1 MPPYLPR
8 LPFPP
13 WVPDLSDNETQF
25 SSNVVNVIP
34 RGDGWLP
41 FLSFIAFTQTLPLPC
56 RGFFFARNSD
66 GSVSLFAGTADA
78 RLWLLNN
85 STLTWTDVTSHA
97 VLTLNT
103 LVGGSG
109 YTGGPTFSATPTT
122 GGTGTGLQLDITIT
136 AGVVTSA
143 VITSGHAGGG
153 YTVGDTITAP
163 SLPGGTGFSIKV
175 ASVQSTYGP
184 LANTA
189 NWDFDQFNNLVIA
202 VQGNVNPQVF
212 DLASPTA
219 FHDLTPAG
227 NPGGLAPQA
236 AFVAVVNR
244 FIALSG
250 LTGFAYRIQ
259 WSDLDNPLTWTPG
272 VGQADFQDLPDGGIC
287 KGVAGFDLFGVIF
300 QSNVARLLTYAPGS
314 PVVFTI
320 TKITGGDGNG
330 IYADYGFVID
340 QDNVFWISQE
350 GFKLLSPGG
359 VPQPIGKEIVDRY
372 FFSNVDASNLQL
384 ISPTTDPAASRLYI
398 PFKSTT
404 GQAGLF
410 DTMLIYDWRLQR
422 WSVCKFSG
430 EWLSVV
436 ARPGLTLE
444 NMDAVT
450 PGAVA
455 ITGAASNGGP
465 NLIRLTVTST
475 AGMSTAAQQT
485 VYGVW
490 NVTQVTGT
498 APFLA
503 AINNKQN
510 TANSAWGQWPITII
524 DATHVDLVGSVFA
537 GAYTS
542 GGELGGNLEL
552 IPFSF
557 DTVSTSTIPSLAGWD
572 SNNKLGFFNGPT
584 TEAVIET
591 GEQGGNDKRLFVKG
605 FRVITDAPAVFG
617 SVSYR
622 DNPQASYNYTAEVG
636 IDQTGTC
643 LVAGGGIDTRYSRI
657 RIRIP
662 AGTVWGYAM
671 AVEPDG
677 VPTGNY

>member
-1 MPPYLPR
+1 
-8 LPFPP
+8 
-13 WVPDLSDNETQF
+13 VPDLSDNETQY

-34 RGDGWLP
+34 RADGWLP
-41 FLSFIAFTQTLPLPC
+41 FLSFVAFTQTLPAPC

-66 GSVSLFAGTADA
+66 GTVSLFAGTATAD
-78 RLWLLNN
+78 LYLLNN
-85 STLTWTDVTSHA
+85 STLTWTKVTNLG

-103 LVGGSG
+103 LIGGSG
-109 YTGGPTFSATPTT
+109 YTNGVYTAATTT
-122 GGTGTGLQLDITIT
+122 GGTGTGLKLDITVSGNT
-136 AGVVTSA
+136 VTIATISIVGGIA
-143 VITSGHAGGG
+143 VNGTG
-153 YTVGDTITAP
+153 YTVGDTITATI
-163 SLPGGTGFSIKV
+163 PGGSGFSIKV
-175 ASVQSTYGP
+175 ASVNTYGP
-184 LANTA
+184 LATTA

-244 FIALSG
+244 FIVLSG
-250 LTGFAYRIQ
+250 LTGFAYRIE

-372 FFSNVDASNLQL
+372 FFANVDASNLQL

-398 PFKSTT
+398 PFKSTS

-444 NMDAVT
+444 NMDAIT
-450 PGAVA
+450 PGAVS

-465 NLIRLTVTST
+465 NLIRLTVSST
-475 AGMSTAAQQT
+475 AGMAAAAQQT

-490 NVTQVTGT
+490 NVTQISGS
-498 APFLA
+498 APFMA
-503 AINNKQN
+503 AICNKQN

-524 DATHVDLVGSVFA
+524 DATHVDLVGSTFA

-542 GGELGGNLEL
+542 GGILGGNIEL

-557 DTVSTSTIPSLAGWD
+557 DTVSTSTIPSLAGW
-572 SNNKLGFFNGPT
+572 NATNQLGFFSGPT

-605 FRVITDAPAVFG
+605 FRVISDAPAVFG

-622 DNPQASYNYTAEVG
+622 DNPQAPYNYTAEVG

-643 LVAGGGIDTRYSRI
+643 LVAGGGIDTRYSRA

-662 AGTVWGYAM
+662 AGTVWSYAM

-677 VPTGNY
+677 TPTGSY